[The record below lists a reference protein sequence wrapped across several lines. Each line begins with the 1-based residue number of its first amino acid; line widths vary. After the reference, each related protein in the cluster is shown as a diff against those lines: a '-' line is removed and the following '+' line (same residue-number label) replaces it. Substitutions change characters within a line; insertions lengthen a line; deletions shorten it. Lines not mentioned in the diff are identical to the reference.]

1 MVGLSRP
8 AGTEEQGKTTKGDCG
23 VRRRGGMEMIAASQG
38 CCTAAVFYITLSHF
52 QPYHMNTYISVAF
65 PSLNKL
71 DEIESV

>member
-8 AGTEEQGKTTKGDCG
+8 AGAEQDHKGGTAEC
-23 VRRRGGMEMIAASQG
+23 GGMEMIAAVLG